1 MKTVLIVDDEA
12 ALVRSVGR
20 YLESFPGEFRVFSA
34 LSGEEGLGVLFQRPV
49 DVLVTDVN
57 MPGLDGI
64 SLVRR
69 GLEIR
74 PELRVI
80 VMTAFGSP
88 ELEAVALREGAMR
101 FLNKPVDLDELRS
114 VIQYSAMVET
124 GWAGMVGGLDLLDLA
139 QLITLSGKTAVV
151 HVGCGDESGVLVFR
165 ERTVIHA
172 STGEVEGEEAFFR
185 MALWHG
191 GTFQEVLVHDVNG
204 YPVNVTLPGSHL
216 FMEAA
221 RRRDEAFGRRPG
233 SSHSGEFLASL
244 AQGETA
250 GDPDLL
256 PGSASHVAWREQI
269 RDRVDRLLVGLES
282 DPSFLGVAVCAGIGE
297 PVAMRAAGGLD
308 MRALAETAGEGLRAL
323 CDLSARL
330 GIGRTDVAILRSPS
344 AVCAVRG
351 LECGRSSP
359 MSLRIVLLL
368 GPASLPGQAERITGA
383 LASRITEAIRVDP
396 SG

>member
-12 ALVRSVGR
+12 ALVRSIGR
-20 YLESFPGEFRVFSA
+20 YLESFPGEFKVLSA

-69 GLEIR
+69 GLEVR

-101 FLNKPVDLDELRS
+101 FLNKPVDLEELRS

-139 QLITLSGKTAVV
+139 QLIALSGKTAVV

-172 STGEVEGEEAFFR
+172 CTGEMKGEEAFFR

-221 RRRDEAFGRRPG
+221 RRRDEVSGRRSK

-244 AQGETA
+244 VQGEMV
-250 GDPDLL
+250 GEPDCQE
-256 PGSASHVAWREQI
+256 GGANHVAWRERI
-269 RDRVDRLLVGLES
+269 RARVERLLAGLES

-297 PVAMRAAGGLD
+297 PVASRSVGGLD
-308 MRALAETAGEGLRAL
+308 MRALADATSDGRRSLNE
-323 CDLSARL
+323 LSSRM
-330 GIGRTDVAILRSPS
+330 GIGRADLVVLRSPS

-351 LECGRSSP
+351 LEFGHSSP

-368 GPASLPGQAERITGA
+368 GPMSPPGQAERITGV
-383 LASRITEAIRVDP
+383 LASRIAEAIRGDVQ
-396 SG
+396 G